1 MNTEFEKVFRDA
13 YDALIGKNKD
23 VYPCRE
29 DVPAELWGKP
39 IVQKT
44 INAEDKNIN
53 TEK

>member
-39 IVQKT
+39 IIPTMDALNNK
-44 INAEDKNIN
+44 ISE
-53 TEK
+53 EK

>member
-13 YDALIGKNKD
+13 YDALTGKNKD

-39 IVQKT
+39 IVQNVKEYKNKT
-44 INAEDKNIN
+44 EQK
-53 TEK
+53 K